1 MLLDEQKSKILLNA
15 KVGIEFEFYSNFNTD
30 ETAVQI
36 SRLLNKRIHV
46 ETTSHSDF
54 TPTADVFKLEPD
66 FSGGMKLLELITG
79 PIAYQDARLILIR
92 MNNWINENG
101 STKERCA
108 LQLNISFDKS
118 FGNEFM
124 SKINVLKYVLEFNE
138 DLIYKYFP
146 NRKGSAYAKSIKY
159 VLPKEKFYFKDPLN
173 INPRDFIFPREIRAG
188 KATMAKYYGIN
199 FDKLTKNYLELRYLG
214 GDDYQKKTSDILKIL
229 DYFILITHKV
239 ASDSNFTQENRTEL
253 QKIYTK
259 HQKVVDAYKSP
270 KEFVESFPDIGLLV
284 DLDTDERRLNTFWPK
299 IRDRVYELLT
309 EAIMRDGMI
318 NYDSNTGRIQI
329 KDANLKSCYMLTGF
343 DVIGCTIIGNIYQ
356 CDLFNCELTDCI
368 IEESNVFNNS
378 NLKQCRV
385 FNSYINRNNKLYDCW
400 VAGTLTVMNG
410 EMTNGIFREGKVG
423 KFASFKGTEVID
435 KEKVNM
441 TTDWRGGAY
450 V

>member
-1 MLLDEQKSKILLNA
+1 MLLDEQKSKILLNS
-15 KVGIEFEFYSNFNTD
+15 KVGIEFEFYSNFDAD
-30 ETAVQI
+30 ETAVQL
-36 SRLLNKRIHV
+36 SRLLGKKIHI

-54 TPTADVFKLEPD
+54 TPTKDVFKLEPD

-79 PIAYQDARLILIR
+79 PIEYQEARLILIR
-92 MNNWINENG
+92 MNNWIDENG

-118 FGNEFM
+118 FGNDFM
-124 SKINVLKYVLEFNE
+124 SKINVLKYVLEFDE
-138 DLIYKYFP
+138 ELMYKYFP
-146 NRKGSAYAKSIKY
+146 KRRGSAYAKSIKY
-159 VLPKEKFYFKDPLN
+159 VLPKEKFYFKDPIN

-214 GDDYQKKTSDILKIL
+214 GEDYQKKTSDILKIL

-239 ASDSNFTQENRTEL
+239 ASDSTFTQQNKTEL
-253 QKIYTK
+253 QKLYNK

-270 KEFVESFPDIGLLV
+270 EEFNKHFPDIGLLV
-284 DLDTDERRLNTFWPK
+284 DLDTDERRLKLYWPK

-329 KDANLKSCYMLTGF
+329 KDASLKQCYMISGF
-343 DVIGCTIIGNIYQ
+343 DIIDCEIKGNIYQ
-356 CDLFNCELTDCI
+356 CDMFTCELDDCI
-368 IEESNVFNNS
+368 VEESNVFNNS
-378 NLKQCRV
+378 NLKKCRI

-400 VAGTLTVMNG
+400 FAGSLGVMNG

-423 KFASFKGTEVID
+423 KFAKFNGTEVID
-435 KEKVNM
+435 KEKIKM
-441 TTDWRGGAY
+441 TSDWRGGAF

>member
-124 SKINVLKYVLEFNE
+124 SKIHVLKYVLEFNE

-318 NYDSNTGRIQI
+318 NYDIP
-329 KDANLKSCYMLTGF
+329 
-343 DVIGCTIIGNIYQ
+343 V
-356 CDLFNCELTDCI
+356 
-368 IEESNVFNNS
+368 
-378 NLKQCRV
+378 
-385 FNSYINRNNKLYDCW
+385 
-400 VAGTLTVMNG
+400 
-410 EMTNGIFREGKVG
+410 
-423 KFASFKGTEVID
+423 
-435 KEKVNM
+435 
-441 TTDWRGGAY
+441 
-450 V
+450 